1 MKGKKIQR
9 LLVKN
14 SVRLVQ
20 NKEHTNQSNQT
31 ISIFNISS
39 MIKKVVHLFMPFR
52 RALLV
57 IIFTLPRR
65 QWLLPPFFFNLLF
78 IKRVFPW
85 TLKPS

>member
-14 SVRLVQ
+14 LVRLVQ

-39 MIKKVVHLFMPFR
+39 MIKKSRTFVYALSTCPFGYNFH
-52 RALLV
+52 APSQAMV
-57 IIFTLPRR
+57 IA
-65 QWLLPPFFFNLLF
+65 PFFFNLLF